1 MHQQLG
7 NRRRRP
13 RQPWRLASL
22 LLAVASVVLAVRR
35 LQEPTG
41 NVPPP
46 SVAPRRTKAPT
57 GGNRPAGAHHR
68 PGRWLVAT
76 VDVALLLGGLAGIVA
91 AEWEVERIAGIGI
104 FDVETA
110 LTYLF

>member
-1 MHQQLG
+1 
-7 NRRRRP
+7 
-13 RQPWRLASL
+13 
-22 LLAVASVVLAVRR
+22 
-35 LQEPTG
+35 
-41 NVPPP
+41 
-46 SVAPRRTKAPT
+46 
-57 GGNRPAGAHHR
+57 
-68 PGRWLVAT
+68 VAT